1 MTPLI
6 DAAFELMIW
15 QTPADLG
22 LPSDRLAW
30 LDERLGQSDLAD
42 IDLIL
47 LPELFQ
53 TGYNAADIIPH
64 CAEASDGLF
73 FQSMAHLARQHQVAI
88 AYGYAE
94 RADGRIY
101 NSAQV
106 IDASGASLAN
116 HRKLAIPPGFET
128 ALFAKGDQMTRF
140 RFHEIEV
147 GILICYDAEF
157 PELMRAMAMPDAG
170 EGPNEGLGEGPSEG
184 VGIGSGAELVLVP
197 TALSDQWAVV
207 ADRVI
212 PARGFENG
220 IYVAYANHCGADKG
234 LGFLGRSCII
244 SPTGTD
250 LARADGG
257 ENGMAIRARIS
268 RDAVK
273 AAQSRLPY
281 LEEYQKL
288 SQSE

>member
-106 IDASGASLAN
+106 IDVSGASLAN

-157 PELMRAMAMPDAG
+157 PELMRAMAMPD
-170 EGPNEGLGEGPSEG
+170 EDVRE
-184 VGIGSGAELVLVP
+184 GAELVLVP

>member
-22 LPSDRLAW
+22 VPSDRLAW

-157 PELMRAMAMPDAG
+157 PELMRAMAMPD
-170 EGPNEGLGEGPSEG
+170 EG
-184 VGIGSGAELVLVP
+184 VREGAELVLVP

>member
-1 MTPLI
+1 MTPGI

-94 RADGRIY
+94 RADGQIY

-106 IDASGASLAN
+106 IDASGTSLAN
-116 HRKLAIPPGFET
+116 HRKLAIPPGLET
-128 ALFAKGDQMTRF
+128 TLFAKGDQMTRF

-157 PELMRAMAMPDAG
+157 PELMRAMAMPDK
-170 EGPNEGLGEGPSEG
+170 G
-184 VGIGSGAELVLVP
+184 VREGAELVLVP

-268 RDAVK
+268 HDAVK

-281 LEEYQKL
+281 LEECQQL

>member
-157 PELMRAMAMPDAG
+157 PELMRAMAMPD
-170 EGPNEGLGEGPSEG
+170 EG
-184 VGIGSGAELVLVP
+184 VREGAELVLVP

-244 SPTGTD
+244 PPTGTD

>member
-170 EGPNEGLGEGPSEG
+170 VRE
-184 VGIGSGAELVLVP
+184 GAELVLVP

>member
-94 RADGRIY
+94 RADGQIY

-106 IDASGASLAN
+106 IDASGTLLAN

-157 PELMRAMAMPDAG
+157 PELMRAMAMPD
-170 EGPNEGLGEGPSEG
+170 EG
-184 VGIGSGAELVLVP
+184 VREGAELVLVP

>member
-22 LPSDRLAW
+22 VPSDRLAW

-157 PELMRAMAMPDAG
+157 PELMRAMAMPD
-170 EGPNEGLGEGPSEG
+170 EG
-184 VGIGSGAELVLVP
+184 VREGAELVLVP

-244 SPTGTD
+244 PPTGTD

>member
-22 LPSDRLAW
+22 VPSDRLAW

-170 EGPNEGLGEGPSEG
+170 VRE
-184 VGIGSGAELVLVP
+184 GAELVLVP

>member
-53 TGYNAADIIPH
+53 TCYNAADIIPH

-170 EGPNEGLGEGPSEG
+170 VRE
-184 VGIGSGAELVLVP
+184 GAELVLVP

>member
-53 TGYNAADIIPH
+53 TGYNAANIIPH

-73 FQSMAHLARQHQVAI
+73 FQSMAHLARQHKVAI

-157 PELMRAMAMPDAG
+157 PELMRAMAMPD
-170 EGPNEGLGEGPSEG
+170 EG
-184 VGIGSGAELVLVP
+184 VREGAELVLVP

-268 RDAVK
+268 HDAVK

-281 LEEYQKL
+281 LEECQQL

>member
-73 FQSMAHLARQHQVAI
+73 FQSMAHLARQHQVAF

-170 EGPNEGLGEGPSEG
+170 VRE
-184 VGIGSGAELVLVP
+184 GAELVLVP

>member
-157 PELMRAMAMPDAG
+157 PELMRAMAMPD
-170 EGPNEGLGEGPSEG
+170 EG
-184 VGIGSGAELVLVP
+184 VREGAELVLVP

>member
-170 EGPNEGLGEGPSEG
+170 VRE
-184 VGIGSGAELVLVP
+184 GAELVLVP

-244 SPTGTD
+244 PPTGTD
-250 LARADGG
+250 LSRADGG

>member
-157 PELMRAMAMPDAG
+157 PELMRAMAMPD
-170 EGPNEGLGEGPSEG
+170 EG
-184 VGIGSGAELVLVP
+184 VREGAELVLVP

-234 LGFLGRSCII
+234 LGFLGRTCII
-244 SPTGTD
+244 STTGTD
-250 LARADGG
+250 LARADGA
-257 ENGMAIRARIS
+257 ENCMAIRARIS